1 MTIKETLIDL
11 FEGDEV
17 KNCVLKHKKWSSILF
32 KKKRILPM
40 VGATKTV
47 DTIDWLAKS
56 RQEISASDIF

>member
-17 KNCVLKHKKWSSILF
+17 KNCVLKHKKWSSISF
-32 KKKRILPM
+32 KKKRILP
-40 VGATKTV
+40 VVEATKID
-47 DTIDWLAKS
+47 DTTDWLAKS